1 MEKYNGF
8 DQSLMESMN
17 LRAEDVIMY
26 DPQYM
31 INLMHTYAQMAQG
44 MFFASC
50 EIPSEHM
57 ESLRDLLQTL
67 GDLKNREY
75 KLEDAFRKRH
85 DQECT
90 EEEWSMYHMLDDT
103 KDATKEQK
111 DEFWKNQE
119 IFQINWRA
127 AKKSLA
133 CDQKYTI
140 QIRLSMRPMINEME
154 RLAGMSLGV
163 LFLLQRTYNEDT
175 DTASTIS
182 EEEMLDIW
190 NMLQKLDEGRRTI
203 ELAWKGLI
211 LGEIE
216 EWKKVKEATYIQTTE
231 KDKKE
236 MNEAREALAKT
247 TEATFDIW
255 ESMMKKK

>member
-1 MEKYNGF
+1 MYPLYKASFRFATSWLCAVSARQEKTTVK
-8 DQSLMESMN
+8 LTSMAYGLIRVRN
-17 LRAEDVIMY
+17 LSAGELRGTEIHNFRQY
-26 DPQYM
+26 DELGIETPE
-31 INLMHTYAQMAQG
+31 NL
-44 MFFASC
+44 
-50 EIPSEHM
+50 
-57 ESLRDLLQTL
+57 
-67 GDLKNREY
+67 
-75 KLEDAFRKRH
+75 
-85 DQECT
+85 
-90 EEEWSMYHMLDDT
+90 

-154 RLAGMSLGV
+154 RLAGISLGV

-216 EWKKVKEATYIQTTE
+216 EWKKVKEATYIQTKE
-231 KDKKE
+231 KKKKE